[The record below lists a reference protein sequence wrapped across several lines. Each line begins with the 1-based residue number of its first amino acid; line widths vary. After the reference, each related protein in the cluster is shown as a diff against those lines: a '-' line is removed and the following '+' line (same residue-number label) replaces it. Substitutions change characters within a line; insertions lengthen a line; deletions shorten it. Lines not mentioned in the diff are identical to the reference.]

1 MDFSWTE
8 EQIQF
13 REKIVKFAQASLQ
26 SNLID
31 LDLREE
37 FHRES
42 WEKCGKFGLIGLP
55 IPRQYG
61 GLQADILTTIYALEA
76 LGYGCKDNGLIFAI
90 NAHIWACEIPILT
103 FGTEAQKQK
112 YLPKLCSGE
121 FIGAHGASEP
131 EAGSDIYSLKTTA
144 EIQGDKYI
152 LNGVKN
158 WVTNGPVAD
167 LYIVFANVAP
177 EKGKRGISGFLV
189 EKDFAGVLINR
200 KISKMGLRTTQL
212 GELFLENCEVP
223 SENRL
228 GQEGSGLAIFNHSM
242 EWERGF
248 ILASAIGTMERLLE
262 SCIQYARKRHQF
274 GQSIGKFQLVSSKI
288 VDMKMRLETAR
299 SLLYKVGW
307 LKNNKKTAIMEAAM
321 AKLYISESWVQSCL
335 DALQIHGGYGY
346 LTEVEL
352 ERELRD
358 ALGSKLY
365 SGTSEIQSQI
375 IAQFLGL

>member
-13 REKIVKFAQASLQ
+13 KKKVIQFAQQELQ

-31 LDLREE
+31 LDRREE
-37 FHRES
+37 FDREG
-42 WEKCGKFGLIGLP
+42 WKKCGKFGLIGLP
-55 IPRQYG
+55 IPQQYG
-61 GLQADILTTIYALEA
+61 GRETDILTTICGLEA

-90 NAHIWACEIPILT
+90 NAQIWACEIPILT

-112 YLPKLCSGE
+112 YLPKLCQGQL
-121 FIGAHGASEP
+121 IGAHAASEP
-131 EAGSDIYSLKTTA
+131 DAGSDIYSLKTTA
-144 EIQGDKYI
+144 ELQGDKYI
-152 LNGVKN
+152 LNGTKN

-167 LYIVFANVAP
+167 LNIVFANVAP
-177 EKGKRGISGFLV
+177 EKGKRGITGFLI
-189 EKDFAGVLINR
+189 EKDFPGVVMNR

-212 GELFLENCEVP
+212 GELVLENCEVP
-223 SENRL
+223 VENRL
-228 GQEGSGLAIFNHSM
+228 GEEGAGLAIFNHSM

-262 SCIQYARKRHQF
+262 TCVRYAKKRQQF
-274 GQSIGKFQLVSSKI
+274 GQAIGKFQLVSSKI
-288 VDMKMRLETAR
+288 VEMKLRLETAR
-299 SLLYKVGW
+299 SLLYKMGW
-307 LKNNKKTAIMEAAM
+307 LKQIKKNAIMEAAM
-321 AKLYISESWVQSCL
+321 VKLHISESWVQTCL
-335 DALQIHGGYGY
+335 DAIQIHGGYGY
-346 LTEVEL
+346 LTELEL

-375 IAQFLGL
+375 IAQMMGV

>member
-13 REKIVKFAQASLQ
+13 REKIVKFAQQELQ

-31 LDLREE
+31 LDWREE
-37 FHRES
+37 FNRES

-55 IPRQYG
+55 IPEHYG
-61 GLQADILTTIYALEA
+61 GTGTDILTTICALEA

-90 NAHIWACEIPILT
+90 NAHIWAGEIPILT

-131 EAGSDIYSLKTTA
+131 EAGSDIYNLKTTA
-144 EIQGDKYI
+144 KIQGDKYI

-177 EKGKRGISGFLV
+177 EKGKRGITGFIV
-189 EKDFAGVLINR
+189 EKDFAGVAINR

-262 SCIQYARKRHQF
+262 SCIQYARKRQQF

-299 SLLYKVGW
+299 ALLYKVGW

-335 DALQIHGGYGY
+335 DAIQIHGGYGY
-346 LTEVEL
+346 LTELEL

-365 SGTSEIQSQI
+365 SGTSEIQYQI
-375 IAQFLGL
+375 IAQFMGL

>member
-13 REKIVKFAQASLQ
+13 REKIVKFAQQELQ

-31 LDLREE
+31 LDWREE
-37 FHRES
+37 FNRES

-55 IPRQYG
+55 IPEHYG
-61 GLQADILTTIYALEA
+61 GTGTDILTTICALEA

-90 NAHIWACEIPILT
+90 NAHIWAGEIPILT

-131 EAGSDIYSLKTTA
+131 EAGSDIYNLKTTA
-144 EIQGDKYI
+144 KIQGDKYI

-177 EKGKRGISGFLV
+177 EKGKRGITGFIV
-189 EKDFAGVLINR
+189 EKDFAGVAINR

-223 SENRL
+223 IENRL

-262 SCIQYARKRHQF
+262 SCIQYARKRQQF

-299 SLLYKVGW
+299 ALLYKVGW

-335 DALQIHGGYGY
+335 DAIQIHGGYGY
-346 LTEVEL
+346 LTELEL

-365 SGTSEIQSQI
+365 SGTSEIQYQI
-375 IAQFLGL
+375 IAQFMGL

>member
-1 MDFSWTE
+1 MEFSWTE

-13 REKIVKFAQASLQ
+13 REKIVKFAQQELQ

-31 LDLREE
+31 LDWREE
-37 FHRES
+37 FNRES

-61 GLQADILTTIYALEA
+61 GSEVDILTTTYALEA

-144 EIQGDKYI
+144 KIQGDKYI

-177 EKGKRGISGFLV
+177 EKGKRGITGFLV

-262 SCIQYARKRHQF
+262 SCIQYARKRQQF
-274 GQSIGKFQLVSSKI
+274 GQAIGKFQLVSSKI

-365 SGTSEIQSQI
+365 SGTSEIQYQI
-375 IAQFLGL
+375 IAQFMGV

>member
-13 REKIVKFAQASLQ
+13 KKKVIQFAQQELQ

-31 LDLREE
+31 LDRREE
-37 FHRES
+37 FDREG
-42 WEKCGKFGLIGLP
+42 WKKCGKFGLIGLP
-55 IPRQYG
+55 IPQQYG
-61 GLQADILTTIYALEA
+61 GRETDILTTLYGLEA

-90 NAHIWACEIPILT
+90 NAQIWACEIPILT

-112 YLPKLCSGE
+112 YLPQLCQGQL
-121 FIGAHGASEP
+121 IGAHAASEP
-131 EAGSDIYSLKTTA
+131 DAGSDIYSLKTTA
-144 EIQGDKYI
+144 ELQGDKYI
-152 LNGVKN
+152 LNGMKN

-167 LYIVFANVAP
+167 LNIVFANVAP
-177 EKGKRGISGFLV
+177 EKGKRGITGFLV
-189 EKDFAGVLINR
+189 EKDFPGVVMNR

-212 GELFLENCEVP
+212 GELVLENCEVP
-223 SENRL
+223 VENRL
-228 GQEGSGLAIFNHSM
+228 GEEGVGLAIFNHSM

-262 SCIQYARKRHQF
+262 TCVRYAKKRQQF
-274 GQSIGKFQLVSSKI
+274 GQAIGKFQLVSSKI
-288 VDMKMRLETAR
+288 VEMKLRLETAR
-299 SLLYKVGW
+299 SLLYKMGW
-307 LKNNKKTAIMEAAM
+307 LKQIKKTAIMEAAM
-321 AKLYISESWVQSCL
+321 VKLHISESWVQTCL
-335 DALQIHGGYGY
+335 DAIQIHGGYGY
-346 LTEVEL
+346 LTELEL

-375 IAQFLGL
+375 IAQMMGV